1 MTILTGARIVTPD
14 GVLDEGWLEIEDGRI
29 VSVRSDPAPDGAT
42 DLGGGWLLPGF
53 VDVHV
58 HGGGGHDV
66 TQSPEAMAGAADF
79 HLRRGTTRMLVSLMA
94 APVDVLCEQ
103 LEWVHSLTGSGRI
116 IGAHLEGPFLSAA
129 RCGAQNHEHLLDP
142 DPLVLAKLLD
152 AARGSLRTMTIAP
165 ELPGALELIRD
176 VVNAGVLAA
185 VGHTAATYAQATS
198 GFAAGASLATHLFNA
213 MGPLSH
219 REPGAAVAALDADVV
234 VEMINDGVHVHDA
247 LTRLVARGRPD
258 RIVLITD
265 AVSAAGAGPG
275 RYTLGDREIELQD
288 GAVRLA
294 GTARLAGSVLTMD
307 EAVRRYIREIGMP
320 VEHAALAAATTPAR
334 LLGLGDRCGAIADG
348 LDADLVHLDDD
359 FTLTRVMSHGSWLSR
374 PSR

>member
-1 MTILTGARIVTPD
+1 MITLTGARIVTPN
-14 GVLDEGWLEIEDGRI
+14 GVLDDGWLEIDEDRI
-29 VSVRSDPAPDGAT
+29 TSVRSDPVPDGAI

-53 VDVHV
+53 IDVHV

-66 TQSPEAMAGAADF
+66 TRSPEAMAGAADF

-103 LEWVHSLTGSGRI
+103 LAWVQALTASGRVL
-116 IGAHLEGPFLSAA
+116 GAHLEGPFLSAA

-152 AARGSLRTMTIAP
+152 ASRGCLRTMTIAP

-176 VVNAGVLAA
+176 VADAGVIAA
-185 VGHTAATYAQATS
+185 VGHTAATYAQATD
-198 GFAAGASLATHLFNA
+198 GFASGASLATHLFNA

-258 RIVLITD
+258 GIVLITD
-265 AVSAAGAGPG
+265 AVSAAGAPAG
-275 RYTLGDREIELQD
+275 RYTLGDREIELHD

-294 GTARLAGSVLTMD
+294 GSARLAGSVLTMD
-307 EAVRRYIREIGMP
+307 EAVRRYVRDIGMP
-320 VEHAALAAATTPAR
+320 VEDAARAAATTPAR
-334 LLGLGDRCGAIADG
+334 LLGLGDRYGAIAEG
-348 LDADLVHLDDD
+348 VAADLVHLDED
-359 FTLTRVMSHGSWLSR
+359 FTLKRVMSGGSWVS
-374 PSR
+374 